1 MPAVAL
7 VGAAASVSMGVTA
20 MAAATT
26 IGASLAAGA
35 MIAGGVLT
43 GLGTLTGN
51 KKLARIGAVL
61 SIGGGIGTAMSGGA
75 SAAGG
80 TASIGGEG
88 VSMGTAAGNAGSNAA
103 EFGMAELGNVADTA
117 GVVVNPIAP
126 SGIVAQEIGAPM
138 GNGAFLGE
146 YGDLASGA
154 AQPGPAMGSAPASTE
169 QAAAMQKQLA
179 YVSDSDGLGQI
190 LGPDGKSLLNTSNPM
205 AEKTSSLKNW
215 ASDAWDFVRKPENAQ
230 LVKAGSGLV
239 QGAMGAYSQQSMIDQ
254 QLAAREA
261 ERQRFNRSI
270 IGQYVTR

>member
-7 VGAAASVSMGVTA
+7 IGAAASVSAG
-20 MAAATT
+20 
-26 IGASLAAGA
+26 IAAGGLLGGM
-35 MIAGGVLT
+35 MIAGGVMT
-43 GLGTLTGN
+43 GLGTITGN

-61 SIGGGIGTAMSGGA
+61 GLAGGIGTMISNASNAAGAAA
-75 SAAGG
+75 SA
-80 TASIGGEG
+80 GGEG

-103 EFGMAELGNVADTA
+103 ELGIAEFGNVADTA

-146 YGDLASGA
+146 YGDLASAGA
-154 AQPGPAMGSAPASTE
+154 PTAATESASLVTP
-169 QAAAMQKQLA
+169 QAAATQQQIA
-179 YVSDSDGLGQI
+179 QQSATTGITGSSINGSQTVSA
-190 LGPDGKSLLNTSNPM
+190 SNPLGE
-205 AEKTSSLKNW
+205 A
-215 ASDAWDFVRKPENAQ
+215 ASKLQGWGKDAWGFITDPKNAQ
-230 LVKAGSGLV
+230 MVKAGSGLV

-270 IGQYVTR
+270 VGQYVTR